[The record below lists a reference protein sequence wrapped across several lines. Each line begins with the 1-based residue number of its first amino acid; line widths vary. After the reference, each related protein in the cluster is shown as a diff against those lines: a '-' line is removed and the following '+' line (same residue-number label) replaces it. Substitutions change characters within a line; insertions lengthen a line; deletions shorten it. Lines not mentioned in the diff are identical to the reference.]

1 MPAQP
6 ALGLRRSAG
15 RPSQPEAPGRPRA
28 MLWRMHADRKTRRG
42 RRTPLLVAA
51 VCALLLLGRGGATGR
66 AQESLPGRGGR
77 RGPVQIG
84 SIIAAP
90 AQLTTGQ
97 LTVPAGT
104 DAGTFIPITIIHGA
118 KHGPI
123 LAVVAGVHGS
133 ETTPILALQQMAGR
147 QGLTSTT
154 TGARATGASA
164 TAPMDPMQLAGTVV
178 LVHVANVP
186 SFLGRS
192 VYVSPGDRKNLNRQ
206 FPGRAD
212 GTVSE
217 RIADVLTRDVIARAD
232 FVIDVHSGD
241 ANEDLR
247 PWTGFYAKYGSTE
260 VIGQSRAM
268 AVAFGVDL
276 IVEFPFSPKPGE
288 STRYLGA
295 TAVSLGKPSFDV
307 EVGRLGRIEPEST
320 ATITRGLFSVLRHLQ
335 MLPGTPKPAAKPR
348 FVTERRELE
357 AEQDGLFYP
366 LVKAGAVVTA
376 GTRLGFI
383 TDFHGARV
391 QEVTAPESGT
401 VLTLV
406 ATPAISR
413 GETIATLAV
422 K

>member
-6 ALGLRRSAG
+6 ADTAG
-15 RPSQPEAPGRPRA
+15 PLARA
-28 MLWRMHADRKTRRG
+28 MLWRMRVDRHPRRG
-42 RRTPLLVAA
+42 RHRTLVLAVVFGLLLV
-51 VCALLLLGRGGATGR
+51 GRGGGDGR
-66 AQESLPGRGGR
+66 AQESLAGRGGR
-77 RGPVQIG
+77 RGPVQVG
-84 SIIAAP
+84 SVIAAP
-90 AQLTTGQ
+90 AQVTTGQ

-123 LAVVAGVHGS
+123 LAVIAGVHGS
-133 ETTPILALQQMAGR
+133 ETTPVLALQQLAAR
-147 QGLTSTT
+147 NGLPSATAVS
-154 TGARATGASA
+154 RAPGASA
-164 TAPMDPMQLAGTVV
+164 TAPIDPMQLAGTVV

-192 VYVSPGDRKNLNRQ
+192 MDVSPVDGKNLNRQ

-212 GTVSE
+212 GTVSD

-232 FVIDVHSGD
+232 FVIDLHSGD

-247 PWTGFYAKYGSTE
+247 PWTGFYAKHGSTE
-260 VIGQSRAM
+260 VIGRSRAM

-276 IVEFPFSPKPGE
+276 IVEFPFSPTPGE
-288 STRYLGA
+288 PTRYLGA
-295 TAVSLGKPSFDV
+295 TAVHLGKPSFDV
-307 EVGRLGRIEPEST
+307 EVGRLGRIEPGAT
-320 ATITRGLFSVLRHLQ
+320 ATITRGLLSVLRHLQ
-335 MLPGTPKPAAKPR
+335 MLPGTPKPAARPW
-348 FVTERRELE
+348 FVTDRRALE
-357 AEQDGLFYP
+357 AERDGLFYP
-366 LVKAGAVVTA
+366 LVKAGAIVTA
-376 GTRLGFI
+376 GTRLGFV
-383 TDFHGARV
+383 TDFHGTRV